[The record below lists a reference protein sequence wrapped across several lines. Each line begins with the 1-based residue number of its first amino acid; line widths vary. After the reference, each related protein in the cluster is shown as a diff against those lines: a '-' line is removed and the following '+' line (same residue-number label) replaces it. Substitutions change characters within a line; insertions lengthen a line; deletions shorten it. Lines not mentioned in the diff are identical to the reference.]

1 MANRD
6 RFVDSGSN
14 PSTGGTVG
22 RIRQHA
28 AHGALCRHGNGC
40 GMGYR
45 RLPSFVPFFSFWHIC
60 KFLVAV
66 GVVVARNDPVGM
78 VELARA
84 HDAVV
89 GLGTSGYW
97 GLCSR
102 GHDRRHC
109 PEHLGRSHSGR
120 VAETRASVVGCP
132 RGSGDN
138 PCGDP
143 MGPAAH
149 RVASTPITHI
159 Y

>member
-84 HDAVV
+84 DV
-89 GLGTSGYW
+89 
-97 GLCSR
+97 
-102 GHDRRHC
+102 DQC
-109 PEHLGRSHSGR
+109 PGIQLVYDSLMRSHG
-120 VAETRASVVGCP
+120 TRFWVFLHVP
-132 RGSGDN
+132 LKRRIKKFLL
-138 PCGDP
+138 
-143 MGPAAH
+143 H
-149 RVASTPITHI
+149 L
-159 Y
+159 